1 MTSKCLHNSFQD
13 TATEMIETIWPLSN
27 YPCGAKIAS
36 TEAEARSVSGLRTYV
51 QELLKRSRTSYST
64 LQVALYYLILI
75 QCFLPKQDLTKEQTR
90 ESHKRISLQCGR
102 RMFLSALILA
112 GKYLQDKS
120 YSSRAWS
127 KISGLGCAEINFNE
141 SEFLKAIGWRLHLP
155 EELFTRW
162 TDIVF
167 KYSPARRSQ
176 SQSTSPAS
184 VSWKALIPRLTP
196 KLDNLELFPESSPEP
211 SDIDS
216 GYESSSSKE
225 SSLDSPPLRPYAA
238 SMDAPSQL
246 DEEIND
252 LPSTLEPTPYDYT
265 YMTAAPPPPVP
276 SLGFLPTPVLT
287 PANCNIST
295 PAVSAYS
302 ANSRRSSMSLAM
314 NDVRRSSLTRCTLDR
329 IGSSTTIG
337 TLCHGGRRSSLQHQV
352 QTASPTSAPMDLT
365 CARVNTMPLPTMSH
379 RAMAQ
384 SRPARPAARRCVTM
398 SSWGVPQEQI
408 SANMAFENLSPLPM
422 RPCNSRTPAGK
433 TPPSKGD
440 RGHSPSST
448 DTVDHEL
455 VAFLNRNAN
464 QRRVAESQLHTP
476 QRAPAQRASRKR
488 ERPLSMDLSN
498 APAVKEALTPYSE
511 SSCSETSSN
520 SSTPRPPTAYR
531 RPEIVVV
538 DDDNAIGTPVAC
550 SAASTLACTM
560 PNDLVSTM
568 QAVKPAKKMQKIDNL
583 HNFSI
588 IGEGRRNNTFHG
600 STAQRG
606 LPSLP
611 CSIQAAASTL
621 IPSRR
626 GVLSTSTY
634 MDDTLTGIS
643 N

>member
-1 MTSKCLHNSFQD
+1 
-13 TATEMIETIWPLSN
+13 MIETIWPLSS
-27 YPCGAKIAS
+27 YSCGAKIAS
-36 TEAEARSVSGLRTYV
+36 TEAEAKNVSGLRTYV

-64 LQVALYYLILI
+64 LQVALYYLVLI
-75 QCFLPKQDLTKEQTR
+75 QGFLPKQDLTKEQTR

-127 KISGLGCAEINFNE
+127 KISGLGCTEINFNE

-184 VSWKALIPRLTP
+184 ISWKSLIPRLTP
-196 KLDNLELFPESSPEP
+196 KLDNVELFSESSSEP

-238 SMDAPSQL
+238 SMDAPTQL
-246 DEEIND
+246 DELIND

-329 IGSSTTIG
+329 IGSSMTIG
-337 TLCHGGRRSSLQHQV
+337 TLCHGGRRSSLQHQIK
-352 QTASPTSAPMDLT
+352 TASPTSAPMDSN
-365 CARVNTMPLPTMSH
+365 CARVNSMPLPTTSH

-384 SRPARPAARRCVTM
+384 PRSARPAARRCVTM
-398 SSWGVPQEQI
+398 SSWDAPQEQM
-408 SANMAFENLSPLPM
+408 SGSMSFENIQPLSV
-422 RPCNSRTPAGK
+422 RPCNTRTPAGK
-433 TPPSKGD
+433 APQTNGDKGHGPS
-440 RGHSPSST
+440 T
-448 DTVDHEL
+448 TETVDHEL

-464 QRRVAESQLHTP
+464 QRRVAESQFNTP
-476 QRAPAQRASRKR
+476 QRTPAQRASRKR

-498 APAVKEALTPYSE
+498 APAIREALTPCSE

-531 RPEIVVV
+531 GSEIVVV
-538 DDDNAIGTPVAC
+538 DDDLAIDTPVAC
-550 SAASTLACTM
+550 SAASTLASTM
-560 PNDLVSTM
+560 PNDLVSTPH
-568 QAVKPAKKMQKIDNL
+568 AVKPAKKLQKMNQL
-583 HNFSI
+583 HNFSF
-588 IGEGRRNNTFHG
+588 IGDDRQKYQSHG
-600 STAQRG
+600 SIAQTD
-606 LPSLP
+606 LPTQP
-611 CSIQAAASTL
+611 CSIQAAASNLT
-621 IPSRR
+621 PSLRDFR
-626 GVLSTSTY
+626 QQAR
-634 MDDTLTGIS
+634 I
-643 N
+643 

>member
-1 MTSKCLHNSFQD
+1 MLTHSFQD
-13 TATEMIETIWPLSN
+13 TATEMIETIWPLSS
-27 YPCGAKIAS
+27 YSCGAKIAS
-36 TEAEARSVSGLRTYV
+36 TEAEAKNVSGLRTYV

-75 QCFLPKQDLTKEQTR
+75 QSFLPKQDLTKEQTR

-127 KISGLGCAEINFNE
+127 KISGLGCTEINFNE

-184 VSWKALIPRLTP
+184 INWKALIPRLTP
-196 KLDNLELFPESSPEP
+196 KLNNVELFSESGSEP

-246 DEEIND
+246 DEEISA

-329 IGSSTTIG
+329 IGSSMTIG
-337 TLCHGGRRSSLQHQV
+337 TLCHGSRRSSLQHQIK
-352 QTASPTSAPMDLT
+352 TASPTSAPMDLPST
-365 CARVNTMPLPTMSH
+365 RVNSMPLPTTSH

-384 SRPARPAARRCVTM
+384 PRSARPAARRCVTL
-398 SSWGVPQEQI
+398 SSWVTGQEQVPA
-408 SANMAFENLSPLPM
+408 SMAFEDMHPLPV
-422 RPCNSRTPAGK
+422 RPGTTHTPVGK
-433 TPPSKGD
+433 LPQSNGDKG
-440 RGHSPSST
+440 HKSSAAEN
-448 DTVDHEL
+448 VDYEL

-464 QRRVAESQLHTP
+464 QRRVAESHLSTP
-476 QRAPAQRASRKR
+476 PKAPAQRASRKR

-498 APAVKEALTPYSE
+498 TPAIREALTPSSE
-511 SSCSETSSN
+511 SSYSETSSN
-520 SSTPRPPTAYR
+520 SSTPRPPTANR
-531 RPEIVVV
+531 GSEIVVV
-538 DDDNAIGTPVAC
+538 DDDHVISTPVAC
-550 SAASTLACTM
+550 SAASTLAHAM
-560 PNDLVSTM
+560 PNDLVSTIHT
-568 QAVKPAKKMQKIDNL
+568 VKPAKKVQKMDKL
-583 HNFSI
+583 YNFSVV
-588 IGEGRRNNTFHG
+588 GDDRQKNQFHA
-600 STAQRG
+600 STAQID
-606 LPSLP
+606 LLSQL

-621 IPSRR
+621 TPSRR
-626 GVLSTSTY
+626 GFCQQAR
-634 MDDTLTGIS
+634 I
-643 N
+643 